1 MRSNQTATSSVNAR
15 QGAILSI
22 AFGINKFD
30 NEFKKMAESKAAF
43 FERAGA
49 DLLSTREDFLQA
61 CALAAL
67 EFPARNSSQIVAIV
81 TNKGKQARAK
91 SAIARV
97 RLDAENDDDSAIE
110 IEAPETSSIDDYRL
124 LAANEEGEIDTI
136 RLRIQSE
143 NNLTDRA
150 VRYRLTRAAER
161 AERADTDD
169 FFGRESYA
177 AALKKGAAK

>member
-22 AFGINKFD
+22 AFGLNKFD

-43 FERAGA
+43 FERAGS
-49 DLLSTREDFLQA
+49 DLLSTREDFLQT
-61 CALAAL
+61 CALGAL
-67 EFPARNSSQIVAIV
+67 EFPDLGASQIVAIV

-91 SAIARV
+91 SAICRV
-97 RLDAENDDDSAIE
+97 RLDEENDDAAIE
-110 IEAPETSSIDDYRL
+110 IEAPEAGCIDDYRL
-124 LAANEEGEIDTI
+124 LDEKDEGEIDTI
-136 RLRIQSE
+136 RARIKGE
-143 NNLTDRA
+143 KNLTDRA

-161 AERADTDD
+161 AATADETD

>member
-22 AFGINKFD
+22 AFGVDKFE

-43 FERAGA
+43 FARAGA
-49 DLLSTREDFLQA
+49 DLLSTPEDFLQA
-61 CALAAL
+61 CAMAAL
-67 EFPARNSSQIVAIV
+67 EFTDRNSSQIVAIV

-91 SAIARV
+91 SAICRV
-97 RLDAENDDDSAIE
+97 RLDEENDDSAIE
-110 IEAPETSSIDDYRL
+110 IEAQEVDSIDGYRL
-124 LAANEEGEIDTI
+124 LVEEQEGEIDTI
-136 RLRIQSE
+136 RDRIRGE
-143 NNLTDRA
+143 ENLTDRA
-150 VRYRLTRAAER
+150 VRYRLARAAAR

>member
-1 MRSNQTATSSVNAR
+1 MRSNKTATSSVNAR

-110 IEAPETSSIDDYRL
+110 IEAPESASIDDYRL
-124 LAANEEGEIDTI
+124 LDSDIEGEIDTI
-136 RLRIQSE
+136 RARIKGE
-143 NNLTDRA
+143 KNLTDRA
-150 VRYRLTRAAER
+150 VRYRLARAAER
-161 AERADTDD
+161 AATADQDD
-169 FFGRESYA
+169 FFGRKSYA
-177 AALKKGAAK
+177 VALKKGAAK